1 MARPLQQLQAAGT
14 VVIADTADFEKIA
27 EFNASEGTT
36 NPSLLYAAACN
47 PAYESIISKT
57 IAYAKSHPEISHD
70 ERLSLAV
77 DFLAV
82 QFGTQ
87 ICKLTGKISTE
98 ADVTLSFDV
107 QGTVAAARRI
117 IALYEKEG
125 VKKENVRIKISATW
139 EGIQAAKILQREHGI
154 SCLITVVF
162 SLVQVIAAAEA
173 GVDAV
178 APYVG
183 RMADWGKANGY
194 QGDMGVDR
202 VSEMQN
208 YLRKFGFKT
217 QVMAASFRNVDQV
230 RGLAGIDLLTAAPAI
245 LKAVEAETEPIVPKL
260 TAESGKLVASPGRA
274 AAARIAR
281 LEDAIGAAWICGKD
295 SAGPG
300 VSPAR
305 KGTVQTQRWMKGN
318 RSPAGKKWTPKE

>member
-1 MARPLQQLQAAGT
+1 M
-14 VVIADTADFEKIA
+14 
-27 EFNASEGTT
+27 
-36 NPSLLYAAACN
+36 
-47 PAYESIISKT
+47 
-57 IAYAKSHPEISHD
+57 
-70 ERLSLAV
+70 
-77 DFLAV
+77 

-260 TAESGKLVASPGRA
+260 TAESGKFKLILSMSSAHIADGRA
-274 AAARIAR
+274 STYSSRR
-281 LEDAIGAAWICGKD
+281 
-295 SAGPG
+295 GPRGDIIHQRRVCFPVG
-300 VSPAR
+300 V
-305 KGTVQTQRWMKGN
+305 
-318 RSPAGKKWTPKE
+318 